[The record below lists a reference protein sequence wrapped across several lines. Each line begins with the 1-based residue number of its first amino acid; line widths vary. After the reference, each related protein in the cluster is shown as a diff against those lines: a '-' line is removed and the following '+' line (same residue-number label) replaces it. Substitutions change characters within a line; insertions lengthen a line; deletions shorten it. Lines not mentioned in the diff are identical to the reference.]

1 MQDLITTGVLYLI
14 GVAVYLLSEF
24 VLYLFDKNS

>member
-14 GVAVYLLSEF
+14 AVGAYFIQEIIIKIIKKS
-24 VLYLFDKNS
+24 